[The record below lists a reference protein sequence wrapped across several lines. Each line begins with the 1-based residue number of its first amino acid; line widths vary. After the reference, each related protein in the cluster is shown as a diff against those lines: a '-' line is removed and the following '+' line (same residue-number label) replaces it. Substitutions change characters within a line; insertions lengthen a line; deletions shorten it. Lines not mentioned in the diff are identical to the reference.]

1 MGLSAIS
8 ATSATSSITNAYA
21 NRAYAGSV
29 GQKRAQEPSASANP
43 LQPGT
48 NQEAPSPT
56 QEQTPDAAKR
66 TEKKASDGKA
76 ELTLEQVAQLTKLRA
91 RDREVRQHEAA
102 HLAASGGLAVSGAS
116 FSYQKGPDGV
126 NYAVGG
132 EVQIDTSSGRT
143 PQESLERARTI
154 QAAALAPS
162 QPSGQ
167 DRAVAAAAQK
177 MELQARAELAQQAT
191 QTDKRGVG
199 KEKTEE
205 PDPANPVEKETS
217 PANDK
222 ATRNNARAAQA
233 YAAVSAITDITDIT
247 DLAGLALDATP
258 ATARRSQV
266 SAYA

>member
-8 ATSATSSITNAYA
+8 SVYA
-21 NRAYAGSV
+21 NQPYAGSV
-29 GQKRAQEPSASANP
+29 GQRRAQETGTRADP

-48 NQEAPSPT
+48 SQETPSPT
-56 QEQTPDAAKR
+56 PQETAPDAASR
-66 TEKKASDGKA
+66 TEKKTANGKA
-76 ELTLEQVAQLTKLRA
+76 ELTPEQVAQLTKLRA

-154 QAAALAPS
+154 QAAALAPA

-167 DRAVAAAAQK
+167 DKAVAAAAQK
-177 MELQARAELAQQAT
+177 MELQARTELAQQAT
-191 QTDKRGVG
+191 QRKS
-199 KEKTEE
+199 EKTAQGQEDTTE
-205 PDPANPVEKETS
+205 PDPASPGEKETS
-217 PANDK
+217 TASDK
-222 ATRNNARAAQA
+222 TTHDHARAAQA
-233 YAAVSAITDITDIT
+233 YAAVSAIA
-247 DLAGLALDATP
+247 DLAGGLTPGATP

-266 SAYA
+266 HAYA

>member
-8 ATSATSSITNAYA
+8 SVYA
-21 NRAYAGSV
+21 NQPYAGSV
-29 GQKRAQEPSASANP
+29 GQRRAQETGTSADP

-48 NQEAPSPT
+48 NQAPPSPA
-56 QEQTPDAAKR
+56 QEPAPDATSR
-66 TEKKASDGKA
+66 TEKKASNSKTD
-76 ELTLEQVAQLTKLRA
+76 LTPEQVAQLTKLRA

-116 FSYQKGPDGV
+116 FSYQRGPDGV

-143 PQESLERARTI
+143 PQESVERARTI
-154 QAAALAPS
+154 QAAALAPA

-191 QTDKRGVG
+191 RTDKNGVH
-199 KEKTEE
+199 KEGTAE
-205 PDPANPVEKETS
+205 PDPANPGEKETS

-222 ATRNNARAAQA
+222 ATPTRDNARAAQA
-233 YAAVSAITDITDIT
+233 YAAVGAIS
-247 DLAGLALDATP
+247 DLAGLALGTMP

>member
-8 ATSATSSITNAYA
+8 SVYA
-21 NRAYAGSV
+21 NQPYAGSV
-29 GQKRAQEPSASANP
+29 GQRRVQEPGTSADP

-48 NQEAPSPT
+48 SQETPSPT
-56 QEQTPDAAKR
+56 QAPQETAPDAANR
-66 TEKKASDGKA
+66 TEKKAANGKA
-76 ELTLEQVAQLTKLRA
+76 ELTPEQVAQLTKLRA

-154 QAAALAPS
+154 QAAALAPA

-167 DRAVAAAAQK
+167 DKAVAAAAQK
-177 MELQARAELAQQAT
+177 MELQARAELAQQTT
-191 QTDKRGVG
+191 QKKSDKKAEG
-199 KEKTEE
+199 KEEVTE
-205 PDPANPVEKETS
+205 PDPAH
-217 PANDK
+217 PADDR
-222 ATRNNARAAQA
+222 ATHDHARAAQA
-233 YAAVSAITDITDIT
+233 YAAVSAITD
-247 DLAGLALDATP
+247 LAGLALGTMP
-258 ATARRSQV
+258 AAARRSQV

>member
-1 MGLSAIS
+1 MGLSVIS
-8 ATSATSSITNAYA
+8 STYA
-21 NRAYAGSV
+21 NQTYAGLV
-29 GQKRAQEPSASANP
+29 GKKPAQESNASASS
-43 LQPGT
+43 LQPGA
-48 NQEAPSPT
+48 NQEAPSPA
-56 QEQTPDAAKR
+56 QKQTTDASNR
-66 TEKKASDGKA
+66 A
-76 ELTLEQVAQLTKLRA
+76 ELTQEQVAQLTKLRA

-154 QAAALAPS
+154 QTAAMAPA

-177 MELQARAELAQQAT
+177 MEMQARAELAQQAI
-191 QTDKRGVG
+191 QPDKKAQDR
-199 KEKTEE
+199 
-205 PDPANPVEKETS
+205 PANT
-217 PANDK
+217 PA
-222 ATRNNARAAQA
+222 TEQQHARAAQA
-233 YAAVSAITDITDIT
+233 YAAVSAIPST
-247 DLAGLALDATP
+247 ATG
-258 ATARRSQV
+258 RSAV

>member
-8 ATSATSSITNAYA
+8 SVYA
-21 NRAYAGSV
+21 NQPYAGSV
-29 GQKRAQEPSASANP
+29 GQRRVQEPGTSADP

-48 NQEAPSPT
+48 SQETPSPT
-56 QEQTPDAAKR
+56 QAPQETAPDAANR
-66 TEKKASDGKA
+66 TEKKAANGKA
-76 ELTLEQVAQLTKLRA
+76 ELTPEQVAQLTKLRA

-143 PQESLERARTI
+143 PQESVERARTI
-154 QAAALAPS
+154 QAAALAPA

-167 DRAVAAAAQK
+167 DKAVAAAAQK

-191 QTDKRGVG
+191 QTDKKGVG
-199 KEKTEE
+199 KEETTE
-205 PDPANPVEKETS
+205 PDSANPGEKETS

-233 YAAVSAITDITDIT
+233 YAAVSAITD
-247 DLAGLALDATP
+247 LAGLALGTMP
-258 ATARRSQV
+258 AAARRPQV